1 MRLHLKVSLVA
12 VCAVALV
19 LVLSHAVAN
28 VYHHHK
34 RAAPEE
40 RGSDAGL
47 FGKKGGTGDMLL
59 HTAEWVEEVEA
70 SLLDGFAGLRR
81 NLDDSV
87 PVLEVPHDH
96 QDFHQATQNVPDLHT
111 APRVTRARTAAG
123 IVAPHGPNGGGG
135 DSSDALLSAVAVVE
149 KNTHVQHHPALF
161 AATVKGAAAH
171 QNSVATTL
179 LRLCSRKDNPDVP
192 AHRLFIII
200 LSSLT
205 VVGAKQRATARETW
219 VGAARDAYPDTE
231 LHVRGTPLNACTQT
245 LSLAASDMHHDQT
258 PPPAYACKMQ
268 CRCEHTHPQLNAH

>member
-40 RGSDAGL
+40 RGSDAGAAGS
-47 FGKKGGTGDMLL
+47 FGEKGGTGDMLL
-59 HTAEWVEEVEA
+59 HTAEWVEGVEA
-70 SLLDGFAGLRR
+70 SLLDGFAGLHR

-87 PVLEVPHDH
+87 PVLQVPHDH
-96 QDFHQATQNVPDLHT
+96 QDFNQGAQNVPGLHT
-111 APRVTRARTAAG
+111 APRASTAAAG

-171 QNSVATTL
+171 RNSVATTL

-231 LHVRGTPLNACTQT
+231 LHVRGTPIQC
-245 LSLAASDMHHDQT
+245 MHTD
-258 PPPAYACKMQ
+258 C
-268 CRCEHTHPQLNAH
+268 